1 MAQVKYAG
9 VVDASGEPVPREVLA
24 ALLDAPRRRA
34 FLDACARI
42 DKAYTAAC
50 AASNDPCLESG
61 CAIDQAAGEVCL
73 QPVLRAGRDYD
84 AACAA
89 EWVKLVEGPLAG
101 C

>member
-1 MAQVKYAG
+1 MAEMKYGG
-9 VVDASGEPVPREVLA
+9 VVDASGEPVPRQVLVD
-24 ALLDAPRRRA
+24 LLDARTRRL

-42 DKAYTAAC
+42 DQAYTAEC
-50 AASNDPCLESG
+50 AAANDPCLESG

-89 EWVKLVEGPLAG
+89 EWVKLVERP
-101 C
+101 